1 MPSVPRSRAYR
12 KPQTAAETARRIAR
26 SIQDHAAQGI
36 QRDASHYGARPDVAQ
51 LVAQLLSSTRK
62 AV

>member
-26 SIQDHAAQGI
+26 SIQDHAAHGI

-51 LVAQLLSSTRK
+51 LLSK